1 MVAEERED
9 GILIRPA
16 TVLPVEVYTTASSS
30 ITWSRASGSKAMRKL
45 KKDRMREDR
54 IHNEAIVD
62 AGPDEQAM
70 SWYYYLES
78 KISFPFQA
86 RCVAAEPVSR
96 LRKGETAE
104 VVRLAPEN
112 ACMHD
117 MLVQIRWRGQKIAV
131 PLSQL
136 DAIYPDELTKQTIG
150 DWHYWVSQGYLL

>member
-1 MVAEERED
+1 MKK
-9 GILIRPA
+9 L
-16 TVLPVEVYTTASSS
+16 
-30 ITWSRASGSKAMRKL
+30 RK
-45 KKDRMREDR
+45 DPIREDR

-62 AGPDEQAM
+62 AGPDEQAI

-86 RCVAAEPVSR
+86 RYVAAKPISP

-104 VVRLAPEN
+104 VLRMAPED

-117 MLVQIRWRGQKIAV
+117 MFVQIRWRAQKIAV

-136 DAIYPDELTKQTIG
+136 EPIDPDELTKEAIG
-150 DWHYWVSQGYLL
+150 DWHYWVSQGYLSLTPRGPTDRWSAIKTGHTMARRQPQAYMDRC

>member
-1 MVAEERED
+1 MAGCGTGRSKLSQNTGLTQVQ
-9 GILIRPA
+9 P
-16 TVLPVEVYTTASSS
+16 
-30 ITWSRASGSKAMRKL
+30 SGSKAMRKL
-45 KKDRMREDR
+45 KKDRIREDR

-86 RCVAAEPVSR
+86 KCVAAKLVSP
-96 LRKGETAE
+96 LRKGEAAE
-104 VVRLAPEN
+104 VVRMAPEN

-136 DAIYPDELTKQTIG
+136 DAIDPDELTKQTIG